1 MCQYLCCCTSKAS
14 NAQLLLWPLRYMARS
29 SPPDPCLPP
38 SQYLYFC
45 TSKASNEQLLLW
57 RFDIWGSSP
66 IYGDLVGWTPPI
78 PIYPDPHIWGSSP
91 PDQIPIYGGPAHQI
105 LAWRASIRQH
115 TQHTFCHKA
124 WLLCQYLYVCTSKA
138 SKQGVLRSQHY
149 PLNESDVGP
158 PRVALSAVFV
168 LLY

>member
-1 MCQYLCCCTSKAS
+1 MPRICVSICAVVLVKPVTRSFCCG
-14 NAQLLLWPLRYMARS
+14 P
-29 SPPDPCLPP
+29 
-38 SQYLYFC
+38 
-45 TSKASNEQLLLW
+45 
-57 RFDIWGSSP
+57 FDIWQDPVLQIRAFRLVNICTFVLVKQVTRSFCSGAS
-66 IYGDLVGWTPPI
+66 IYGGPARYMGIWWAGPP
-78 PIYPDPHIWGSSP
+78 PSP
-91 PDQIPIYGGPAHQI
+91 YIQIPIYGGPAHQI